1 MMRHLIRALALI
13 VLTLPVYGQT
23 LDRVVAVV
31 DNEIILQSELNAQV
45 QFYIFNNKLDPNT
58 PGLKEQVLQSMINE
72 KLILARAIEDSIS
85 VTDDEVQQQLDAV
98 IQQRVQQFGSEA
110 KLEEV
115 YGMPISRIKREFRD
129 EMRKNLL
136 TQRMQ
141 QQRFGSASVSRRQ
154 VEEFY
159 EAYKDSLGKV
169 PEEVDLAH
177 IYIKPGFDKAAHEA
191 ARAKAQSILDSIKA
205 GADFAEMA
213 KRYSEDQGS
222 ASQGGDLGFVRR
234 GQFVSEFETAV
245 FSLAEKQI
253 SGLVETE
260 FGIHIIQL
268 LERRGDAVHP
278 RHILIRVPHTEAS
291 DSAAIALLD
300 SIRTAV
306 LGGAN
311 FGELARKYSQDKDTA
326 PLGGDLG
333 TAELETI
340 PDKTLYATVAAMKSG
355 EISKPEKVQAGN
367 SYGYHIVWL
376 KKRTPAHALTLDGD
390 YQRLETIALNYK
402 RTKDYQAWL
411 EELKSKIYWQSRL

>member
-1 MMRHLIRALALI
+1 MKIIRTLVLASLLGI
-13 VLTLPVYGQT
+13 PASGQT

-31 DNEIILQSELNAQV
+31 DNEIILQSELDAQV
-45 QFYIFNNKLDPNT
+45 QFYVLNNKMDINT

-72 KLILARAIEDSIS
+72 KLILAKAIEDSVA

-136 TQRMQ
+136 TQRLQ
-141 QQRFGSASVSRRQ
+141 QQRFGSSTVSRRE
-154 VEEFY
+154 VEEFFDT
-159 EAYKDSLGKV
+159 YKDSLGKV
-169 PEEVDLAH
+169 PEEVELAH
-177 IYIKPGFDKAAHEA
+177 IYVKPGFDRAAHEA
-191 ARAKAQSILDSIKA
+191 ALAKAQAILDSINA
-205 GADFAEMA
+205 GADFAAMA
-213 KRYSEDQGS
+213 RRYSEDPGS
-222 ASQGGDLGFVRR
+222 AAQGGDLGFVRR
-234 GQFVSEFETAV
+234 GQFVKEFETAV
-245 FSLAEKQI
+245 FALAEKQV

-268 LERRGDAVHP
+268 IERRGDAVHP
-278 RHILIRVPHTEAS
+278 RHILIRVARSQAS
-291 DSAAIALLD
+291 DSTAIALLD

-306 LGGAN
+306 LAGAN
-311 FGELARKYSQDKDTA
+311 FGDLARKYSQDKDTA

-340 PDKTLYATVAAMKSG
+340 QDKSLYAAVTAMKAG
-355 EISKPEKVQAGN
+355 DISTPQKIETGN
-367 SYGYHIVWL
+367 NYGYHIVWL

-390 YQRLETIALNYK
+390 YQRLETIALNFK

-411 EELKSKIYWQSRL
+411 DELKKKIYWQSRL

>member
-191 ARAKAQSILDSIKA
+191 ALGRFHRGRPALRQGPVPRADPLSQVVDQPDDHGLPA
-205 GADFAEMA
+205 G
-213 KRYSEDQGS
+213 RRV
-222 ASQGGDLGFVRR
+222 SQPGGRQWLPG
-234 GQFVSEFETAV
+234 
-245 FSLAEKQI
+245 
-253 SGLVETE
+253 
-260 FGIHIIQL
+260 
-268 LERRGDAVHP
+268 
-278 RHILIRVPHTEAS
+278 
-291 DSAAIALLD
+291 
-300 SIRTAV
+300 
-306 LGGAN
+306 
-311 FGELARKYSQDKDTA
+311 
-326 PLGGDLG
+326 PLCG
-333 TAELETI
+333 
-340 PDKTLYATVAAMKSG
+340 V
-355 EISKPEKVQAGN
+355 
-367 SYGYHIVWL
+367 
-376 KKRTPAHALTLDGD
+376 
-390 YQRLETIALNYK
+390 
-402 RTKDYQAWL
+402 
-411 EELKSKIYWQSRL
+411 